1 MSILSVWEFSSLVGP
16 NTQNGTIT
24 CTRHTYKLQN
34 QIYHTPIKT
43 YISGRKTS
51 LGMRKAKA
59 KGPKQD
65 SQIKLSKRVI
75 FVKDI
80 T

>member
-1 MSILSVWEFSSLVGP
+1 MSILSVWEFSSLVDP

-24 CTRHTYKLQN
+24 CTRHTYKVQN

-51 LGMRKAKA
+51 LGMRKAK
-59 KGPKQD
+59 GPKQD